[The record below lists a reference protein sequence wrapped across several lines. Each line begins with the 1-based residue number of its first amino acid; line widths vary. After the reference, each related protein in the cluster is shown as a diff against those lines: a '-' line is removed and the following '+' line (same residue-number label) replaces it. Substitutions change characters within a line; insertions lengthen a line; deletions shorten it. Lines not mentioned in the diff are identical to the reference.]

1 MTESQ
6 ERPVGIYRDRLEVER
21 IGDRTRPPHKPPDGE
36 TSAFR
41 APEYLN
47 TLFSCFRRR
56 QQRVQLSR
64 DLRIGV
70 EVSWVCLELS
80 LDKFGLADQ
89 AIAAVQS
96 RTGVPTGMGAVKKI
110 STERSPQKGHGR
122 VE

>member
-1 MTESQ
+1 M
-6 ERPVGIYRDRLEVER
+6 GIYRDRLEVER

-36 TSAFR
+36 TSAFL

-47 TLFSCFRRR
+47 TLFSLRLRRR
-56 QQRVQLSR
+56 QQRMQLSR
-64 DLRIGV
+64 DLRIGI

-89 AIAAVQS
+89 AVAAVQS

-110 STERSPQKGHGR
+110 STERSQQKGHGR